1 MRAPRSARLPKL
13 KPKTRKIEPAN
24 SRYERGTRRGQVRL
38 NVSIARYQM
47 DELSDIAVLSTTV
60 VATDLAGNRVISLN
74 LESKKAASELR
85 DFLTDMPPLSN
96 RNNVFLDSDTVY

>member
-1 MRAPRSARLPKL
+1 
-13 KPKTRKIEPAN
+13 
-24 SRYERGTRRGQVRL
+24 
-38 NVSIARYQM
+38 M